1 MNIGTT
7 EVKYTK
13 IYTGN
18 EVTEVKAEVRVPAS
32 DGDVSGYVKLGSIDG
47 WTLSDNDTKL
57 TKTYTYN
64 QTDIITLQL
73 VEFNGT
79 TFDNA
84 TTMESIEIYDIDDS
98 KYIRVNVEYTKEDD
112 GEANILTS
120 ADILISIKDNY
131 VGSYVISKNNTEW
144 NVSEDGTF
152 ATKEVTMNE
161 TYMNTVVICPA
172 GEEETDENVL
182 KENITYS
189 VSCVGLI
196 VTKATVVQEEQISEG
211 EVIGAKVN
219 VTVPYTLDDANG
231 YAILGNVDGWILSSD
246 KKKLTKNFYKNETVA
261 ISIPVIEANGYVYGN
276 FNLSENIVVNTIN
289 YKKIVKG
296 RCETTRCLYDVYTKA
311 EIENLKLKLEQEIEE
326 LKSLLEVE

>member
-7 EVKYTK
+7 EVKYIK

-64 QTDIITLQL
+64 QTDVITIPLI
-73 VEFNGT
+73 EFNGT

-98 KYIRVNVEYTKEDD
+98 KYIRVNVEYTNEDD
-112 GEANILTS
+112 GTNNTLISAN
-120 ADILISIKDNY
+120 ILISIKDNY
-131 VGSYVISKNNTEW
+131 VGSYKISANNTEW
-144 NVSEDGTF
+144 TVSEDGTF
-152 ATKEVTMNE
+152 ASKEVYLNE
-161 TYMNTVVICPA
+161 TYMNTVGIYPA
-172 GEEETDENVL
+172 GEEETDENVIF
-182 KENITYS
+182 ENITYS
-189 VSCVGLI
+189 VTCVGLSI
-196 VTKATVVQEEQISEG
+196 KDIIAVQLEE
-211 EVIGAKVN
+211 KVN
-219 VTVPYTLDDANG
+219 EEVVGVSVTISVPYALDNEIG
-231 YAILGNVDGWILSSD
+231 YATLGNVDGWILSSN
-246 KKKLTKNFYKNETVA
+246 KKSLSKYFYANETST
-261 ISIPVIEANGYVYGN
+261 ITIPVIEANGYEYGPL
-276 FNLSENIVVNTIN
+276 NLSKQVVIDTIN

-311 EIENLKLKLEQEIEE
+311 EIENLKMKLKQEIEE
-326 LKSLLEVE
+326 IKSLLEVQ

>member
-18 EVTEVKAEVRVPAS
+18 EVTEVKVEVRGPATN
-32 DGDVSGYVKLGSIDG
+32 DGVSGYVKLGSIDG
-47 WTLSDNDTKL
+47 WELSDNDTKL
-57 TKTYTYN
+57 TKTYTFN

-73 VEFNGT
+73 VEFDGIV
-79 TFDNA
+79 FDNA

-98 KYIRVNVEYTKEDD
+98 KYIRVTVEYTREDD
-112 GEANILTS
+112 GEANILTT

-144 NVSEDGTF
+144 TVSEDGTF
-152 ATKEVTMNE
+152 ARKEVTMNE
-161 TYMNTVVICPA
+161 TYMNTVVIYPA
-172 GEEETDENVL
+172 GEDETDSNVI

-196 VTKATVVQEEQISEG
+196 VIGATVVQEEQIIDG
-211 EVIGAKVN
+211 EVVGAKVN
-219 VTVPYTLDDANG
+219 VTVPYSLDGATG
-231 YAILGNVDGWILSSD
+231 YAILGNIDGWVLSFD
-246 KKKLTKNFYKNETVA
+246 KKKLSKNFYENETKA
-261 ISIPVIEANGYVYGN
+261 ISIPVIEANGYVYGG
-276 FNLSENIVVNTIN
+276 FNLSENIVVDTIN
-289 YKKIVKG
+289 YKKVVKG

-326 LKSLLEVE
+326 LKSLLGVQ